1 MNRRIVS
8 AVAAIALVA
17 LIASSASAQT
27 GIGLRYGSFTPEGDY
42 IDMEASSAF
51 GAHVALG
58 FIPVLKFQLGA
69 EYLSGEAD
77 YDYGSGLVL
86 PDQEYQ
92 SLAIFADVR
101 YPISLLPMFP
111 IKPMIGGGMNINL
124 MTYMDRE
131 TVENAL
137 NNPSTEPD
145 PADFTKTGYHLMV
158 GLLFKPPILPFSI
171 SVEYR
176 IQKIKLED
184 ETVSNNGVLFGLTYG
199 F

>member
-42 IDMEASSAF
+42 IDMEASSVF

-69 EYLSGEAD
+69 EYLSGTAD
-77 YDYGSGLVL
+77 YHYPGGLDL
-86 PDQEYQ
+86 ANQDYQ
-92 SLAIFADVR
+92 SIAIFADVR
-101 YPISLLPMFP
+101 YPIQLLPLFP
-111 IKPMIGGGMNINL
+111 IKPMVGAGMNINL
-124 MTYMDRE
+124 MTYMDE
-131 TVENAL
+131 ATVEDVVL
-137 NNPSTEPD
+137 RGMDPD
-145 PADFTKTGYHLMV
+145 PADFTKTGYHIMV

>member
-8 AVAAIALVA
+8 TVAAIALVA
-17 LIASSASAQT
+17 LIASTASAQT
-27 GIGLRYGSFTPEGDY
+27 GIGLRFGSFTPEGDY
-42 IDMEASSAF
+42 ITMDATSAF

-69 EYLSGEAD
+69 EYLSGTAD
-77 YDYGSGLVL
+77 YDYGGGLVL
-86 PDQEYQ
+86 TDQDYQ
-92 SLAIFADVR
+92 SIAIFADVR

-124 MTYMDRE
+124 MSYLDRASVADALAGSV
-131 TVENAL
+131 TDPDLEN
-137 NNPSTEPD
+137 
-145 PADFTKTGYHLMV
+145 FTKTGYHIMF

-171 SVEYR
+171 SAEYR

-184 ETVSNNGVLFGLTYG
+184 ETVSNNGVLFGLTFG

>member
-8 AVAAIALVA
+8 TVAAIAVVA
-17 LIASSASAQT
+17 LIATSASAQT
-27 GIGLRYGSFTPEGDY
+27 GIGFRYGSFQPEGDY
-42 IDMEASSAF
+42 ITMDATSAL

-69 EYLSGEAD
+69 EYLSGTAD
-77 YDYGSGLVL
+77 YDYGGGLVL
-86 PDQEYQ
+86 TDQDYQ
-92 SLAIFADVR
+92 SIAIFADVR

-111 IKPMIGGGMNINL
+111 IKPMVGAGMNINL
-124 MTYMDRE
+124 MTYMDE
-131 TVENAL
+131 ATVEDVVL
-137 NNPSTEPD
+137 EGMDPD
-145 PADFTKTGYHLMV
+145 PADFTKTGYHIMF

-171 SVEYR
+171 SAEYR

-184 ETVSNNGVLFGLTYG
+184 ETVSNNGVLFGLTFG

>member
-27 GIGLRYGSFTPEGDY
+27 GIGLRYGSFQPEGDY
-42 IDMEASSAF
+42 ITMDAAPAF

-58 FIPVLKFQLGA
+58 FIPILKFQLGA
-69 EYLSGEAD
+69 EYLKGTAD
-77 YDYGSGLVL
+77 YDYGGGLVL
-86 PDQEYQ
+86 TDQDYQ

-101 YPISLLPMFP
+101 YPISLLPLFP

-124 MTYMDRE
+124 MTYMDQA
-131 TVENAL
+131 TVEDAIMGGL
-137 NNPSTEPD
+137 SDPD
-145 PADFTKTGYHLMV
+145 PANFTKTGYHIMF

-171 SVEYR
+171 TAEYR

-184 ETVSNNGVLFGLTYG
+184 ETVSNNGVLFGLTFG